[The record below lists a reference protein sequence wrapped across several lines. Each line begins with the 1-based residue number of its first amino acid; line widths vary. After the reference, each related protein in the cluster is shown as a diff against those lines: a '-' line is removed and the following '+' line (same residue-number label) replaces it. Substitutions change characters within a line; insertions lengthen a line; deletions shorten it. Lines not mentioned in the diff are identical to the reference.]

1 LKGWKQIAEYLA
13 QPVATV
19 QRWAKSGMPVRREER
34 FMVAS
39 QEELGRWLERESG
52 TKQPVHIA
60 TDNADLS
67 GDLRRALA
75 EARQQRRRK

>member
-1 LKGWKQIAEYLA
+1 
-13 QPVATV
+13 
-19 QRWAKSGMPVRREER
+19 
-34 FMVAS
+34 MVAS